1 MLYHVSP
8 VQGIKQLQPHSST
21 HGKAWVY
28 AIRDRTTGLLFG
40 VKQDDFD
47 FCISVEND
55 VPVLR
60 ECYPG
65 ALEACYAGK
74 ACSVY
79 EVEEEGF
86 LNGQTD
92 WEPEMVNPS
101 PVGVAREEYVPDLL
115 TELQREERN
124 GHLVIVRY
132 TDTAAYRQMISAH
145 IVDRLVRFNCIH
157 TKDERLVRNYG
168 AILALLQK
176 AISGDCLV
184 NEHENHQL

>member
-8 VQGIKQLQPHSST
+8 VQGLEQLQPRKST
-21 HGKAWVY
+21 HGQAWVY
-28 AIRDRTTGLLFG
+28 AIRDRSTGLLFG
-40 VKQDDFD
+40 AKQDDFD
-47 FCISVEND
+47 FFISVENK

-79 EVEEEGF
+79 EVDEEGF
-86 LNGQTD
+86 LSGQTD

-101 PVGVAREEYVPDLL
+101 PALVLREEYVPDLL
-115 TELQREERN
+115 AELQREERS
-124 GHLVIVRY
+124 GRLVIVRY
-132 TDTAAYRQMISAH
+132 TDTAEYRRMISEH

-157 TKDERLVRNYG
+157 TKNERLVKHYG

-176 AISGDCLV
+176 AVSGNCLV